1 MATILE
7 KLKNEFG
14 NLTRDQIKELWES
27 GNFWDHC
34 GPKIDEFLTHISI
47 DLDSDPPNLDY
58 ANLEISDNLGS
69 NFYSNLFFK
78 FIFNGNSIFSIEGLP
93 IYPSRT

>member
-27 GNFWDHC
+27 GNFWDNC
-34 GPKIDEFLTHISI
+34 GPKVDEFFTHISI
-47 DLDSDPPNLDY
+47 DLDSDPPNSDY
-58 ANLEISDNLGS
+58 VNLEISDTLGS
-69 NFYSNLFFK
+69 NFYSNLFF
-78 FIFNGNSIFSIEGLP
+78 
-93 IYPSRT
+93 